1 MACLDHPF
9 EHPSV
14 QGRNP
19 SDSNE
24 AGGTPQEAR
33 IREEVRLTPM
43 KLDRPESSW
52 LDTNTNGCFYLFFN
66 NGLDP
71 FNTIRNP
78 RGMTIH

>member
-33 IREEVRLTPM
+33 IREEVHLTLV
-43 KLDRPESSW
+43 KLENLNLVGSTPT
-52 LDTNTNGCFYLFFN
+52 LMVVVICFLIMDLTHLTLLEIQ
-66 NGLDP
+66 G
-71 FNTIRNP
+71 
-78 RGMTIH
+78 G

>member
-33 IREEVRLTPM
+33 IREEVHLTLV
-43 KLDRPESSW
+43 KLENLNLVGSTPTLMVVVICFLIMDLTHLTLLESQ
-52 LDTNTNGCFYLFFN
+52 G
-66 NGLDP
+66 G
-71 FNTIRNP
+71 
-78 RGMTIH
+78 

>member
-1 MACLDHPF
+1 MTCLDHPF

-33 IREEVRLTPM
+33 IREEVHLTLV
-43 KLDRPESSW
+43 KLENLNLVGSTPT
-52 LDTNTNGCFYLFFN
+52 LMVVVICFLIMDLTHLTLLEIQ
-66 NGLDP
+66 G
-71 FNTIRNP
+71 
-78 RGMTIH
+78 G

>member
-1 MACLDHPF
+1 MTCLDHPF

-33 IREEVRLTPM
+33 IREEVHLTLV
-43 KLDRPESSW
+43 KLENLNLVGSTPTLMVVVICFLIMDLTHLTLLESQ
-52 LDTNTNGCFYLFFN
+52 G
-66 NGLDP
+66 G
-71 FNTIRNP
+71 
-78 RGMTIH
+78 

>member
-1 MACLDHPF
+1 MTCLDHPF

-33 IREEVRLTPM
+33 IREEVHLTLV
-43 KLDRPESSW
+43 KLENLNLVGSMPT
-52 LDTNTNGCFYLFFN
+52 LMVVVICFLIMDLTHLTLLEIQ
-66 NGLDP
+66 G
-71 FNTIRNP
+71 
-78 RGMTIH
+78 G